1 MGLRQTGIAIHSD
14 IYRELEHLTSM
25 RIYLQRTEI
34 GKEMLDKC
42 RYEWQQTED
51 TAMTKIIIERNPT
64 SNKYCEKA
72 EVRTTGK
79 AGRLARMFAK
89 NRKKQTANTLSRVDI
104 ACLERPSKKMIDIAN
119 YACNKG
125 KIKPTTVRAKE
136 KIRRSC
142 RELIRI

>member
-1 MGLRQTGIAIHSD
+1 
-14 IYRELEHLTSM
+14 
-25 RIYLQRTEI
+25 
-34 GKEMLDKC
+34 
-42 RYEWQQTED
+42 
-51 TAMTKIIIERNPT
+51 MTKIIIERNPI

-79 AGRLARMFAK
+79 AGRLERMFAK

-125 KIKPTTVRAKE
+125 KITPTTVRAKE